1 LGPGGAVTA
10 PVLRIVLN
18 NIPRVC
24 RFGSIALAL
33 LALVVAACGDGSPAR
48 DSELVVVATTTLVG
62 DLAHN
67 VGGRR
72 IAVRTLATPSA
83 DPHDYEPKPSDV
95 RSITDADIVLKSGGE
110 LDHWLDDVIENAG
123 GDADTVNLID
133 FVKTIGDEDP
143 HWWHDPHNTV
153 LAVRE
158 IERALVAADPDGRGA
173 YTRNAEGYEARLR
186 ELDSEITACIRMVP
200 LPRRKL
206 VTTHDALG
214 YFASRYGI
222 EVVGAVIPSLSTQ
235 AQASAHDVQELVD
248 RIRDEGVEA
257 IFPERTLSPRLEGA
271 IAREAGVQVGD
282 PLWADA
288 LGPRGSNGETYLE
301 AMASNTESM
310 VTGMTAGQVSCRPD
324 P

>member
-1 LGPGGAVTA
+1 
-10 PVLRIVLN
+10 
-18 NIPRVC
+18 VC

-33 LALVVAACGDGSPAR
+33 LALVLAACGNGSPAR
-48 DSELVVVATTTLVG
+48 DSELLVVATTTLVG

-67 VGGRR
+67 VGGKR
-72 IAVRTLATPSA
+72 IAVRALVTPSA

-95 RSITDADIVLKSGGE
+95 RSITDADVVLKSGGE

-133 FVKTIGDEDP
+133 FVKTIGDGEPDP
-143 HWWHDPHNTV
+143 HWWHDPRNAV
-153 LAVRE
+153 IAVRE
-158 IERALVAADPDGRGA
+158 IERALGAADPDRRGA
-173 YTRNAEGYEARLR
+173 YTRNAEAYEARLR
-186 ELDSEITACIRMVP
+186 ELDREIAACIRMVP
-200 LPRRKL
+200 YRRRKL

-257 IFPERTLSPRLEGA
+257 IFPEQTLSPRLERA

-288 LGPRGSNGETYLE
+288 LGPSGSNGETYLE
-301 AMASNTESM
+301 AMAANTEST
-310 VTGMTAGQVSCRPD
+310 VTGMTAGQVSCRPS